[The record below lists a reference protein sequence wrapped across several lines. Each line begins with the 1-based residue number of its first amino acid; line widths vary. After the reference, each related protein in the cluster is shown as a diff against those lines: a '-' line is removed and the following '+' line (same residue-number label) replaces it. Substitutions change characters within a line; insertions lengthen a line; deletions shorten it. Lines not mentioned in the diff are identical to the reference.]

1 MMPTE
6 QQADAPGNRHATIRN
21 PEGECTMKRSKFLKS
36 LAASLLGAA
45 ALSLAGAVGGSAAE
59 PLKVAF
65 VYVSPVSDAG
75 WTFQHDTGRKE
86 LQAALGDKVKTTFV
100 ESVNEGADAER
111 VIRELAQAGN
121 KLIFTTSFGF
131 MNPTLKVAKQFP
143 HVIFEHATG
152 YKRAK
157 NVATY
162 SARFYQA
169 RYLTGMVAGKMT
181 KSNVLGYV
189 AAFPI
194 PEVVQGIDAFTLGAR
209 AVNPKVEVKVIWTS
223 SWYDPGKEREAADT
237 LISQGAD
244 VLTHHTDSTAVVQAA
259 EAKGVYSIA
268 YHSDMSKY
276 GPKTELTAATH
287 YWGQYYIREVKA
299 VMAGTWKSHD
309 IWGGIKDGMV
319 GLAPFN
325 KVVPQD
331 VVALVEA
338 RKADIAAGKFSPFQ
352 GPLKDN
358 EGHVKVPAGKSMPD
372 KDILGLNWYVEGVQG
387 KLPKMGN

>member
-1 MMPTE
+1 M
-6 QQADAPGNRHATIRN
+6 QAGDGKPLRAPSS
-21 PEGECTMKRSKFLKS
+21 KRAKGRQKVRKIVFLK
-36 LAASLLGAA
+36 AALGAA
-45 ALSLAGAVGGSAAE
+45 VAGFAATLVGTVAGSAAD

-75 WTFQHDTGRKE
+75 WTYQHDTGRKE
-86 LQAALGDKVKTTFV
+86 VEKAFGDKVKTTFV

-143 HVIFEHATG
+143 DVFFEHATG
-152 YKRAK
+152 YKRDK
-157 NVATY
+157 NVGTY
-162 SARFYQA
+162 SARFYEA

-181 KSNVLGYV
+181 KSNTLGYV

-209 AVNPKVEVKVIWTS
+209 AVNPKVQVKVIWTS
-223 SWYDPGKEREAADT
+223 SWYDPGKEREASET
-237 LISQGAD
+237 LVSQGAD

-259 EAKGVYSIA
+259 EAKGVYAVA
-268 YHSDMSKY
+268 YHSDMSKF
-276 GPKTELTAATH
+276 GPHAELTAATH
-287 YWGQYYIREVKA
+287 HWGQYYIREVQA
-299 VMAGTWKSHD
+299 VLDGKWKSGD
-309 IWGGIKDGMV
+309 VWGGIKDGMV
-319 GLAPFN
+319 GLGPFN
-325 KVVPQD
+325 AVVPKD

-338 RKADIAAGKFSPFQ
+338 RKADIAAGTFHPFQ
-352 GPLKDN
+352 GPIVDN
-358 EGHVKVPAGKSMPD
+358 EGKLKVAAGNAMSD
-372 KDILGLNWYVEGVQG
+372 KDILSLDWYVEGVQG

>member
-1 MMPTE
+1 M
-6 QQADAPGNRHATIRN
+6 R
-21 PEGECTMKRSKFLKS
+21 RSTFLKR
-36 LAASLLGAA
+36 LGGTLLGAA
-45 ALSLAGAVGGSAAE
+45 ALIFAGSALAAAE
-59 PLKVAF
+59 PLKIAF
-65 VYVSPVSDAG
+65 VYVSPVGDAG

-86 LQAALGDKVKTTFV
+86 LEKALGDKVKTTFV
-100 ESVNEGADAER
+100 ENVPEGADAER

-121 KLIFTTSFGF
+121 KVIFTTSFGF
-131 MNPTLKVAKQFP
+131 MNPTIKVAKQFP
-143 HVIFEHATG
+143 NVIFEHATG

-157 NVATY
+157 NVGTY

-169 RYLTGMVAGKMT
+169 RYLAGMVAGKMT

-194 PEVVQGIDAFTLGAR
+194 PEVVQGIDAYALGAR

-237 LISQGAD
+237 LVSQGAD

-259 EAKGVYSIA
+259 EAKGVYAIA

-276 GPKTELTAATH
+276 GPKAELTAAVH
-287 YWGQYYIREVKA
+287 HWGQYYIREVKTILD
-299 VMAGTWKSHD
+299 GKWKSGD
-309 IWGGIKDGMV
+309 VWGGIKSGMV

-325 KVVPQD
+325 SAVPKD
-331 VVALVEA
+331 VVALV
-338 RKADIAAGKFSPFQ
+338 KAKEKAIADGKFHPFQ

-358 EGHVKVPAGKSMPD
+358 EGHLKVTAGKSMSD

-387 KLPKMGN
+387 KLPK